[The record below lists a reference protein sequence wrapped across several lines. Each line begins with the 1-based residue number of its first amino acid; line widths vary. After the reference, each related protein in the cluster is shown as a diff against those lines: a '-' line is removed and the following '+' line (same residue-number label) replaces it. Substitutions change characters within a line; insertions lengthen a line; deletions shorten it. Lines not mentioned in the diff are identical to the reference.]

1 MSNPFDVVFLIL
13 LGEQYMQLEP
23 VLNTVKEIR
32 VKAEE
37 ESDPSFGC
45 RPSERSVEARIRLGI
60 VNIDKPPGPTS
71 HEVVAWTKKIL
82 GVTRAGHSG
91 TLEGFPRRSPCDWCT
106 SDSS

>member
-1 MSNPFDVVFLIL
+1 MSNPFDVVFPIL
-13 LGEQYMQLEP
+13 LGEQSMQLEP
-23 VLNTVKEIR
+23 ILNTIKEIR

-45 RPSERSVEARIRLGI
+45 RPSERSMETRILLGV

-71 HEVVAWTKKIL
+71 HEVVAWTRKIL

-91 TLEGFPRRSPCDWCT
+91 TLEGFPRRSQCDRCT
-106 SDSS
+106 PDSS

>member
-1 MSNPFDVVFLIL
+1 MSNPFDAVSPIL
-13 LGEQYMQLEP
+13 LGELYMPLEP
-23 VLNTVKEIR
+23 TMSIVRELK

-37 ESDPSFGC
+37 ETDPRFGC
-45 RPSERSVEARIRLGI
+45 LPSERSVENRILLGV

-91 TLEGFPRRSPCDWCT
+91 TLEGFPRRSQCDRCT
-106 SDSS
+106 PDSP